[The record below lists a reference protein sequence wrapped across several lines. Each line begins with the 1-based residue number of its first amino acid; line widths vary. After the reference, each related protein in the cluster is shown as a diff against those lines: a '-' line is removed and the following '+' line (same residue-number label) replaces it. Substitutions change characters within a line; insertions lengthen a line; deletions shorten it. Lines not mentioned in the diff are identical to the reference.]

1 MAVLGTGLATG
12 LLLAF
17 GHPSAAI
24 PAGHSHRQCHYRYH
38 RLSVYGRMGW
48 SRESRTLGKVNVM
61 SGSKFWARGAE
72 RQRESEI
79 SNGAQVVAGSLT
91 AADRC
96 DRCGA
101 RAYVRVLLPNF
112 LELLFCAHHNRQYA
126 SALTKIAVE
135 IHDET
140 GQLAGAA
147 A

>member
-1 MAVLGTGLATG
+1 M
-12 LLLAF
+12 
-17 GHPSAAI
+17 
-24 PAGHSHRQCHYRYH
+24 
-38 RLSVYGRMGW
+38 SV
-48 SRESRTLGKVNVM
+48 
-61 SGSKFWARGAE
+61 SKFWRRGAGRRRE
-72 RQRESEI
+72 RDESG
-79 SNGAQVVAGSLT
+79 GAKAFAMSLT

-126 SALTKIAVE
+126 VELTKIAVE

-140 GQLAGAA
+140 GHLVRAA

>member
-1 MAVLGTGLATG
+1 
-12 LLLAF
+12 
-17 GHPSAAI
+17 
-24 PAGHSHRQCHYRYH
+24 
-38 RLSVYGRMGW
+38 
-48 SRESRTLGKVNVM
+48 M
-61 SGSKFWARGAE
+61 SGSTFWARGAG
-72 RQRESEI
+72 RQQEI
-79 SNGAQVVAGSLT
+79 EQSDGGQVLAASLT

-101 RAYVRVLLPNF
+101 RAYVRVLLPNL

-140 GQLAGAA
+140 GQLARAA

>member
-1 MAVLGTGLATG
+1 M
-12 LLLAF
+12 
-17 GHPSAAI
+17 I
-24 PAGHSHRQCHYRYH
+24 
-38 RLSVYGRMGW
+38 
-48 SRESRTLGKVNVM
+48 VM
-61 SGSKFWARGAE
+61 SGSRFWARGRAR
-72 RQRESEI
+72 RQESEQVDE
-79 SNGAQVVAGSLT
+79 AQVLDATLS

-140 GQLAGAA
+140 ARLARTAA
-147 A
+147 

>member
-1 MAVLGTGLATG
+1 MPFTAARDGLEES
-12 LLLAF
+12 LL
-17 GHPSAAI
+17 
-24 PAGHSHRQCHYRYH
+24 R
-38 RLSVYGRMGW
+38 
-48 SRESRTLGKVNVM
+48 KVKVM
-61 SGSKFWARGAE
+61 SGSKFWAKGAE
-72 RQRESEI
+72 RPQESDK
-79 SNGAQVVAGSLT
+79 SDGAQVLT

-126 SALTKIAVE
+126 SELMKIAVE

-140 GQLAGAA
+140 GQLARAA

>member
-1 MAVLGTGLATG
+1 
-12 LLLAF
+12 
-17 GHPSAAI
+17 
-24 PAGHSHRQCHYRYH
+24 
-38 RLSVYGRMGW
+38 MG
-48 SRESRTLGKVNVM
+48 
-61 SGSKFWARGAE
+61 GSKFWVRGAE
-72 RQRESEI
+72 RQQESDK
-79 SNGAQVVAGSLT
+79 SDGAQALAASLT

-101 RAYVRVLLPNF
+101 RAYVRVLLPTF

-140 GQLAGAA
+140 GQLTHAA